1 MIEYILDMLEI
12 AKKEKQIG
20 EYTYIALGKNHLPTT
35 IKEGYKQV
43 KIKHMSV
50 KKTIEI
56 EAIAKDAVK
65 KKIEE
70 LTGK

>member
-43 KIKHMSV
+43 KLNIWLLRKQQKLKLLQKMQ
-50 KKTIEI
+50 
-56 EAIAKDAVK
+56 
-65 KKIEE
+65 
-70 LTGK
+70 